1 MALIGKLINYDN
13 HTDEFIE
20 QEVTLEYPTDLSED
34 HPDYDKRGTT
44 EVVIGKTEV
53 ITEKTYDNVYVNIN
67 QVTVNRMF
75 MINEEGNDI
84 KYYDMQYT
92 YWVYESREEYLE
104 NPQNYIWMHATVNE
118 KYEGDHGNMFEY
130 AYNQLKKK
138 PGFEYLQDDI

>member
-20 QEVTLEYPTDLSED
+20 QEVTLEYPADLAED

-53 ITEKTYDNVYVNIN
+53 MTEKTYDNVYVNIN

-92 YWVYESREEYLE
+92 YWVYESREEYLK
-104 NPQNYIWMHATVNE
+104 NPKNYIWMHATVNE

>member
-13 HTDEFIE
+13 HTDEYIE
-20 QEVTLEYPTDLSED
+20 KEITLEYPADLTED
-34 HPDYDKRGTT
+34 HPNYDKRGTT
-44 EVVIGKTEV
+44 EVVMGKTEV

-104 NPQNYIWMHATVNE
+104 NPKNYIWMHATVNE

>member
-20 QEVTLEYPTDLSED
+20 QEVTLEYPADLAED

-75 MINEEGNDI
+75 MTNEEGNDSPLI
-84 KYYDMQYT
+84 FKKLQLT
-92 YWVYESREEYLE
+92 LE
-104 NPQNYIWMHATVNE
+104 FLN
-118 KYEGDHGNMFEY
+118 GNS
-130 AYNQLKKK
+130 
-138 PGFEYLQDDI
+138 DILLLLL

>member
-20 QEVTLEYPTDLSED
+20 QEVTLEYPADLAED

-75 MINEEGNDI
+75 MTNEEGNDI

-92 YWVYESREEYLE
+92 YWVYESREEYLK
-104 NPQNYIWMHATVNE
+104 NPKNYIWMHATVNE

>member
-20 QEVTLEYPTDLSED
+20 QEVTLEYPADLPED
-34 HPDYDKRGTT
+34 HPNYDKRGTT

-75 MINEEGNDI
+75 MLNEEEEHI

-104 NPQNYIWMHATVNE
+104 NPKNYIWMHATVNE

>member
-20 QEVTLEYPTDLSED
+20 QEVTLEYPADLPED
-34 HPDYDKRGTT
+34 HPNYDKRGTT

-75 MINEEGNDI
+75 MVNEEGNDV

-104 NPQNYIWMHATVNE
+104 NPKNYIWMHATVNE

>member
-1 MALIGKLINYDN
+1 MALIGKLINYYN
-13 HTDEFIE
+13 HTDEFID
-20 QEVTLEYPTDLSED
+20 QEITLDYPADLAED
-34 HPDYDKRGTT
+34 NPDYDKRGTT

-75 MINEEGNDI
+75 MTNEEGNDI

-104 NPQNYIWMHATVNE
+104 NPKNYIWMHATVNE
-118 KYEGDHGNMFEY
+118 KYEGDHSKMFEY

>member
-20 QEVTLEYPTDLSED
+20 QEVTLEYPADLAED

-92 YWVYESREEYLE
+92 YWVYESREEYLK
-104 NPQNYIWMHATVNE
+104 NPKNYIWMHATVNE

>member
-20 QEVTLEYPTDLSED
+20 QEVTLEYPADLAED

-44 EVVIGKTEV
+44 EVKIGKTPV
-53 ITEKTYDNVYVNIN
+53 VTEKTYDNVYVNIN

-92 YWVYESREEYLE
+92 YWVYESRESYLE
-104 NPQNYIWMHATVNE
+104 NPKNYIWMHATVNE
-118 KYEGDHGNMFEY
+118 KYEGDHSKMFEY